1 MRIKGRSYQS
11 IWIDPGEPENV
22 KIIDQARLPFSLEI
36 KKLCSAEDVYDAIY
50 SLSVRGAPAIGAAGA
65 YGMYLAA
72 LEMSS
77 ATRYREHM
85 HNAAHYLISCRPTAV
100 NLSWAVTKVLSSIS
114 DYGSKDKI
122 AEETRKAADEI
133 CQAEI
138 DRCREIGNHGI
149 KLLRETHKRKNGSAV
164 NILTHCNA
172 GWLACV
178 DYGTVTA
185 PVYMARDEG
194 IPVHVWVSETR
205 PRNQG
210 ARLTCFELANENI
223 SHTLVTDNE
232 CGLLMQKGMVDIVL
246 TGSDR
251 VARNGDSANKIGTY
265 LKALAAYDNNIP
277 YYIAV
282 PSSSFDLSITEGPG
296 SIPLEER
303 DPGEVLYME
312 GLADGKITR
321 FRICEAGTDALNHAF
336 DITPA
341 RLIKGFITEKGIV
354 KPDEKSILEKIN

>member
-1 MRIKGRSYQS
+1 M
-11 IWIDPGEPENV
+11 
-22 KIIDQARLPFSLEI
+22 
-36 KKLCSAEDVYDAIY
+36 
-50 SLSVRGAPAIGAAGA
+50 
-65 YGMYLAA
+65 
-72 LEMSS
+72 
-77 ATRYREHM
+77 
-85 HNAAHYLISCRPTAV
+85 
-100 NLSWAVTKVLSSIS
+100 
-114 DYGSKDKI
+114 
-122 AEETRKAADEI
+122 
-133 CQAEI
+133 AEI
-138 DRCREIGNHGI
+138 ERCRGIGIHGI
-149 KLLRETHKRKNGSAV
+149 KILREIHKRNNGSAI

-185 PVYMARDEG
+185 PVFLARDEG

-232 CGLLMQKGMVDIVL
+232 CGLLMQKGMVDILL

-277 YYIAV
+277 YYVAV
-282 PSSSFDLSITEGPG
+282 PSSSFDLSIAEGFG

-312 GLADGKITR
+312 GMAEGKVTR
-321 FRICEAGTDALNHAF
+321 FRICESGTNAVNHAF

-341 RLIKGFITEKGIV
+341 RLIKGFITETGIV
-354 KPDEKSILEKIN
+354 KPDEISILEKIN